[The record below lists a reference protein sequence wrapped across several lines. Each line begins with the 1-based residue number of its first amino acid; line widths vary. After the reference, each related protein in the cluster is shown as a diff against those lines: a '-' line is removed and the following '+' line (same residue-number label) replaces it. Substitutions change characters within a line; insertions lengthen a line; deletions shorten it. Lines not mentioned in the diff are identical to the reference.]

1 MIKKLIWLLK
11 NQEKI
16 KALLEKPVPSKQKED
31 NFSIDGVPDF
41 QKEYVSDL
49 LNGNLK
55 TKGR

>member
-16 KALLEKPVPSKQKED
+16 KDLLEKPNKKEESY
-31 NFSIDGVPDF
+31 SIEGVPDF
-41 QKEYVSDL
+41 QKDYVSDL

-55 TKGR
+55 TNGR